1 MNTKKWRTSLLIP
14 GIVLFGTVAL
24 VNNVSAQ
31 EVKNT
36 IISAKQPD
44 GRQATSKAVNVKIPA
59 VVRLFGRELLEN
71 EFKFELREANSEKLI
86 DTTQNTKEG
95 QVSFKNLSFNKPG
108 EYWYTISEVK
118 NELSGVEFDSK
129 YIVAKITVED
139 RNNGQLQ
146 AMIEFIADDNVFNN
160 FYTPA
165 PAAASLSIK
174 KVLEGRTLNT
184 GEFEFVLKN
193 EKGDEIEKVSNQAD
207 GSVNFSA
214 LTFTKEGTYTYT
226 VSEVDGGLGDII
238 YDKSDIKAT
247 VTVKDNNHG
256 QLVSTVTYENSD
268 QIFENILNP
277 GKLITP
283 TTDSV
288 ITDNEVSKEA
298 MTDKEK
304 GNIEPPKEQI
314 ATEEKDNI
322 EASEKQM
329 PSIVNDMVVTPEKQ
343 MTNKEND
350 NVETSEKQMPS
361 VMNENAVTPEKQ
373 MTNKEN
379 DNIETSEKQMPSV
392 MNENAV
398 TPEKQMTNKE
408 NDNIETSEKQM
419 PSVMNENAVTPEKQ
433 MTNKEND
440 NIETSEKQM
449 PSVMNENAVTPEKQM
464 TNKENDNIETS
475 EKQMPSVMNE
485 NAVTPEKQMTNKEK
499 DNIETS
505 EKQMP
510 SVVNE
515 NAVTPEKQMTNKEN
529 DKVVISEKQMPSI
542 VNDMVVTPQEQM
554 ANKENDEVVISEKQ
568 MPSIVND
575 MVVTPQEQMA
585 NKENDNV
592 ETSEKQMPVNEKD
605 NAVTP
610 ERQIANKEKEN
621 IETSK
626 KQIPVNGNNQN
637 GTVGENS
644 NTKPTT
650 EKTDKQETST
660 FKTETAKQILP
671 VTGEKGSLW
680 LLTSGIIG
688 LAIALFTRKRK
699 L

>member
-44 GRQATSKAVNVKIPA
+44 GGQATSKAVNVKIPA

-71 EFKFELREANSEKLI
+71 EFKFELREANSEELPVL
-86 DTTQNTKEG
+86 DTAQNTKDG
-95 QVSFKNLSFNKPG
+95 QVRFKNLSFDKPG
-108 EYWYTISEVK
+108 KYWYTISEVK
-118 NELSGVEFDSK
+118 DQLGGIEYDSK

-139 RNNGQLQ
+139 RNGQLQ
-146 AMIEFIADDNVFNN
+146 AMIEFIDNDNVFNN

-174 KVLEGRTLNT
+174 KVLKGRTLNT

-277 GKLITP
+277 GKLIAP

-298 MTDKEK
+298 MTGKEK

-314 ATEEKDNI
+314 ANEEKDNI

-350 NVETSEKQMPS
+350 NIETSEKQMPS
-361 VMNENAVTPEKQ
+361 VVNENAVTPKKQ
-373 MTNKEN
+373 MTNKEK

-408 NDNIETSEKQM
+408 NDN
-419 PSVMNENAVTPEKQ
+419 V
-433 MTNKEND
+433 
-440 NIETSEKQM
+440 
-449 PSVMNENAVTPEKQM
+449 
-464 TNKENDNIETS
+464 
-475 EKQMPSVMNE
+475 
-485 NAVTPEKQMTNKEK
+485 
-499 DNIETS
+499 ETS

-515 NAVTPEKQMTNKEN
+515 NAVTPEKQMTNKERDNIETSEKQMPSIVNDMVVTPQEQMANKENDKVVISEKQMPVNEKDNAVTPEKQMTNKENDEVVISEKQMPSIVNDMVVTPQEQMANKEN

-568 MPSIVND
+568 MPVD
-575 MVVTPQEQMA
+575 
-585 NKENDNV
+585 
-592 ETSEKQMPVNEKD
+592 EKD

-610 ERQIANKEKEN
+610 EKQMANKEKEN

-626 KQIPVNGNNQN
+626 KQIPVNENNQN
-637 GTVGENS
+637 GTVEENS

>member
-44 GRQATSKAVNVKIPA
+44 GGQATSKAVNVKIPA

-71 EFKFELREANSEKLI
+71 EFKFELREANGEELPVL
-86 DTTQNTKEG
+86 DTAQNTKDG
-95 QVSFKNLSFNKPG
+95 QVRFKNLSFDKPG
-108 EYWYTISEVK
+108 KYWYTISEVK
-118 NELSGVEFDSK
+118 DELGGIEYDSK

-139 RNNGQLQ
+139 RNGQLQ
-146 AMIEFIADDNVFNN
+146 AMIEFIDNDNVFNN

-247 VTVKDNNHG
+247 ITVKDNNHG

-277 GKLITP
+277 GKLIAP
-283 TTDSV
+283 TTDSI
-288 ITDNEVSKEA
+288 ITDIEASEEQMANKE
-298 MTDKEK
+298 
-304 GNIEPPKEQI
+304 N
-314 ATEEKDNI
+314 DNI

-329 PSIVNDMVVTPEKQ
+329 PTV
-343 MTNKEND
+343 EN
-350 NVETSEKQMPS
+350 N
-361 VMNENAVTPEKQ
+361 NAVTPEKQ

-392 MNENAV
+392 MNENAI
-398 TPEKQMTNKE
+398 TPQEQM
-408 NDNIETSEKQM
+408 
-419 PSVMNENAVTPEKQ
+419 A
-433 MTNKEND
+433 
-440 NIETSEKQM
+440 
-449 PSVMNENAVTPEKQM
+449 
-464 TNKENDNIETS
+464 
-475 EKQMPSVMNE
+475 
-485 NAVTPEKQMTNKEK
+485 NKEK
-499 DNIETS
+499 NKVVSS

-529 DKVVISEKQMPSI
+529 DKVVSSEKQMPSIVNENAVTPEKQMTNKENDNIVISEKQMPSI
-542 VNDMVVTPQEQM
+542 VNENAVTPEKQMTNKENDNIETSEKQMPSIVNENAVTPQEQM
-554 ANKENDEVVISEKQ
+554 ANKENDKVTISEKQ
-568 MPSIVND
+568 MPTVVNENA
-575 MVVTPQEQMA
+575 VTPEKQMT
-585 NKENDNV
+585 NKENDKV
-592 ETSEKQMPVNEKD
+592 VISEKQMPVNEKD

-610 ERQIANKEKEN
+610 EKQMANKENDKVVISE
-621 IETSK
+621 
-626 KQIPVNGNNQN
+626 KQMPVNGNNQN
-637 GTVGENS
+637 GTVEENS

>member
-44 GRQATSKAVNVKIPA
+44 GGQATSKTVNVKIPA

-71 EFKFELREANSEKLI
+71 EFKFELREVDSEKLI

-95 QVSFKNLSFNKPG
+95 QVRFKNLSFDKPG
-108 EYWYTISEVK
+108 KYWYTISEVK
-118 NELSGVEFDSK
+118 NELSGVEYDSK

-268 QIFENILNP
+268 QIFENILKP
-277 GKLITP
+277 GKLIAP

-314 ATEEKDNI
+314 ANEEKDNI
-322 EASEKQM
+322 ESSEKQM
-329 PSIVNDMVVTPEKQ
+329 PSIV
-343 MTNKEND
+343 
-350 NVETSEKQMPS
+350 
-361 VMNENAVTPEKQ
+361 NENAVTPEKQ

-408 NDNIETSEKQM
+408 NDKVVISEKQM
-419 PSVMNENAVTPEKQ
+419 PVNEKDNAVTPEKQTDNKVNDEVLISEKQKPSIVNDMVVTPEKQ

-440 NIETSEKQM
+440 KVVISEKQK
-449 PSVMNENAVTPEKQM
+449 PSVV
-464 TNKENDNIETS
+464 
-475 EKQMPSVMNE
+475 NE

-499 DNIETS
+499 DNIET
-505 EKQMP
+505 
-510 SVVNE
+510 
-515 NAVTPEKQMTNKEN
+515 
-529 DKVVISEKQMPSI
+529 
-542 VNDMVVTPQEQM
+542 
-554 ANKENDEVVISEKQ
+554 SEKQ

-610 ERQIANKEKEN
+610 EKQMANKEKEN

-626 KQIPVNGNNQN
+626 KQIPVNENNQN
-637 GTVGENS
+637 GTVEENS

>member
-44 GRQATSKAVNVKIPA
+44 GGQATSKAVNVKIPA

-71 EFKFELREANSEKLI
+71 EFKFELREANGEELPVL
-86 DTTQNTKEG
+86 DTAQNTKDG
-95 QVSFKNLSFNKPG
+95 QVRFKNLSFDKPG
-108 EYWYTISEVK
+108 KYWYTISEVK
-118 NELSGVEFDSK
+118 DELGGIEYDSK

-146 AMIEFIADDNVFNN
+146 AMIEFIDNDNVFNN

-277 GKLITP
+277 GKLIAP

-298 MTDKEK
+298 MTGKEK

-314 ATEEKDNI
+314 ANEEKDNI

-350 NVETSEKQMPS
+350 KV
-361 VMNENAVTPEKQ
+361 V
-373 MTNKEN
+373 
-379 DNIETSEKQMPSV
+379 I
-392 MNENAV
+392 
-398 TPEKQMTNKE
+398 
-408 NDNIETSEKQM
+408 
-419 PSVMNENAVTPEKQ
+419 
-433 MTNKEND
+433 
-440 NIETSEKQM
+440 
-449 PSVMNENAVTPEKQM
+449 
-464 TNKENDNIETS
+464 
-475 EKQMPSVMNE
+475 
-485 NAVTPEKQMTNKEK
+485 
-499 DNIETS
+499 S

-529 DKVVISEKQMPSI
+529 DKVVISEKQMPSVVNENAVTPEKQMTNKEKDNIETSEKQMPSI

-585 NKENDNV
+585 NKENDKVVISEKQMPSIVNDMV
-592 ETSEKQMPVNEKD
+592 VTPQEQMANKENDEVVISEKQMPVNEKD

-610 ERQIANKEKEN
+610 EKQMANKEKEN

-626 KQIPVNGNNQN
+626 KQIPVNENNQN
-637 GTVGENS
+637 GTVEENS

>member
-464 TNKENDNIETS
+464 TNKE
-475 EKQMPSVMNE
+475 
-485 NAVTPEKQMTNKEK
+485 K

-529 DKVVISEKQMPSI
+529 DNVVISEKQMPSI

>member
-44 GRQATSKAVNVKIPA
+44 GGQATSKAVNVKIPA

-71 EFKFELREANSEKLI
+71 EFKFELREANGEELPVL
-86 DTTQNTKEG
+86 DTAQNTKDG
-95 QVSFKNLSFNKPG
+95 QVRFKNLSFDKPG
-108 EYWYTISEVK
+108 KYWYTISEVK
-118 NELSGVEFDSK
+118 DELGGIEYDSK

-139 RNNGQLQ
+139 RNGQLQ
-146 AMIEFIADDNVFNN
+146 AMIEFIDNDNVFNN

-174 KVLEGRTLNT
+174 KVLKGRTLNT

-277 GKLITP
+277 GKLIAP

-298 MTDKEK
+298 MTGKEK

-314 ATEEKDNI
+314 ANEEKDNI

-350 NVETSEKQMPS
+350 N
-361 VMNENAVTPEKQ
+361 
-373 MTNKEN
+373 
-379 DNIETSEKQMPSV
+379 
-392 MNENAV
+392 
-398 TPEKQMTNKE
+398 
-408 NDNIETSEKQM
+408 
-419 PSVMNENAVTPEKQ
+419 
-433 MTNKEND
+433 
-440 NIETSEKQM
+440 
-449 PSVMNENAVTPEKQM
+449 
-464 TNKENDNIETS
+464 
-475 EKQMPSVMNE
+475 
-485 NAVTPEKQMTNKEK
+485 
-499 DNIETS
+499 IETS

-529 DKVVISEKQMPSI
+529 DNIVISEKQMPTVENENAVTPQEQMANKENNEVVISEKQMPTVVNENAVTPEKQMTNKEKDNIETSEKQMPTVVNENAVTPEKQMTNKEKDNIETSEKQMPSI

-554 ANKENDEVVISEKQ
+554 TNKENDNIETSEKQ
-568 MPSIVND
+568 MPTVVNENA
-575 MVVTPQEQMA
+575 VTPQEQMA
-585 NKENDNV
+585 NKENDKVTISEKQMPTVVNENAV
-592 ETSEKQMPVNEKD
+592 TPEKQMTNKENDKVVISEKQMPVNEKD

-610 ERQIANKEKEN
+610 EKQMANKENDKVVISE
-621 IETSK
+621 
-626 KQIPVNGNNQN
+626 KQMPVNGNNQN
-637 GTVGENS
+637 GTVEENS

>member
-433 MTNKEND
+433 MTNKE
-440 NIETSEKQM
+440 
-449 PSVMNENAVTPEKQM
+449 
-464 TNKENDNIETS
+464 
-475 EKQMPSVMNE
+475 
-485 NAVTPEKQMTNKEK
+485 K

-585 NKENDNV
+585 NKE
-592 ETSEKQMPVNEKD
+592 
-605 NAVTP
+605 
-610 ERQIANKEKEN
+610 KEN

>member
-44 GRQATSKAVNVKIPA
+44 GGQATSKTVNVKIPA

-71 EFKFELREANSEKLI
+71 EFKFELREVDSEKLI
-86 DTTQNTKEG
+86 DTTQNTKAG
-95 QVSFKNLSFNKPG
+95 QVRFKNLSFDKPG

-118 NELSGVEFDSK
+118 NELSGVEYDSK

-268 QIFENILNP
+268 QIFENILKP
-277 GKLITP
+277 GKLIAP

-314 ATEEKDNI
+314 ANEEKDNI

-329 PSIVNDMVVTPEKQ
+329 TSVMNENTVTPEKQ
-343 MTNKEND
+343 TDNKVND
-350 NVETSEKQMPS
+350 E
-361 VMNENAVTPEKQ
+361 
-373 MTNKEN
+373 
-379 DNIETSEKQMPSV
+379 
-392 MNENAV
+392 
-398 TPEKQMTNKE
+398 
-408 NDNIETSEKQM
+408 
-419 PSVMNENAVTPEKQ
+419 
-433 MTNKEND
+433 
-440 NIETSEKQM
+440 
-449 PSVMNENAVTPEKQM
+449 
-464 TNKENDNIETS
+464 
-475 EKQMPSVMNE
+475 
-485 NAVTPEKQMTNKEK
+485 
-499 DNIETS
+499 
-505 EKQMP
+505 
-510 SVVNE
+510 
-515 NAVTPEKQMTNKEN
+515 
-529 DKVVISEKQMPSI
+529 VVISEKQKPSI

-554 ANKENDEVVISEKQ
+554 ANKENDKVVI
-568 MPSIVND
+568 
-575 MVVTPQEQMA
+575 
-585 NKENDNV
+585 
-592 ETSEKQMPVNEKD
+592 SEKQMPVNEKD

-610 ERQIANKEKEN
+610 EKQMANKEKEN

-626 KQIPVNGNNQN
+626 KQIPVNENNQN
-637 GTVGENS
+637 GTVEENS

>member
-44 GRQATSKAVNVKIPA
+44 GGQATSKAVNVKIPA

-71 EFKFELREANSEKLI
+71 EFKFELREANGEELPVL
-86 DTTQNTKEG
+86 DTAQNTKDG
-95 QVSFKNLSFNKPG
+95 QVRFKNLSFDKPG
-108 EYWYTISEVK
+108 KYWYTISEVK
-118 NELSGVEFDSK
+118 DELGGIEYDSK

-146 AMIEFIADDNVFNN
+146 AMIEFIDNDNVFNN

-277 GKLITP
+277 GKLIAP

-298 MTDKEK
+298 MTGKEK

-314 ATEEKDNI
+314 ANEEKDNI

-350 NVETSEKQMPS
+350 KVVISEKQMPS
-361 VMNENAVTPEKQ
+361 VV
-373 MTNKEN
+373 
-379 DNIETSEKQMPSV
+379 
-392 MNENAV
+392 
-398 TPEKQMTNKE
+398 
-408 NDNIETSEKQM
+408 
-419 PSVMNENAVTPEKQ
+419 
-433 MTNKEND
+433 
-440 NIETSEKQM
+440 
-449 PSVMNENAVTPEKQM
+449 
-464 TNKENDNIETS
+464 
-475 EKQMPSVMNE
+475 NE

-510 SVVNE
+510 SIVNDMV
-515 NAVTPEKQMTNKEN
+515 VTPQEQMANKEKDN
-529 DKVVISEKQMPSI
+529 IETSEKQMPSI

-585 NKENDNV
+585 NKENDKVVISEKQMPSIVNDMVVTPQEQMANKENDKV

-610 ERQIANKEKEN
+610 EKQMANKEKEN

-626 KQIPVNGNNQN
+626 KQIPVNENNQN
-637 GTVGENS
+637 GTVEENS

>member
-44 GRQATSKAVNVKIPA
+44 GGQATSKAVNVKIPA

-71 EFKFELREANSEKLI
+71 EFKFELREVDSEKLI

-95 QVSFKNLSFNKPG
+95 QVRFKNLSFDKPG

-118 NELSGVEFDSK
+118 NELSGVEYDSK

-247 VTVKDNNHG
+247 ITVKDNNHG

-277 GKLITP
+277 GKLIAP
-283 TTDSV
+283 TTDSI
-288 ITDNEVSKEA
+288 ITDIEA
-298 MTDKEK
+298 SE
-304 GNIEPPKEQI
+304 EQM
-314 ATEEKDNI
+314 ANKEKDNI

-329 PSIVNDMVVTPEKQ
+329 PTV
-343 MTNKEND
+343 EN
-350 NVETSEKQMPS
+350 N
-361 VMNENAVTPEKQ
+361 NAVTPEKQ

-379 DNIETSEKQMPSV
+379 DNIETSEKQMPTV
-392 MNENAV
+392 VNENAV

-408 NDNIETSEKQM
+408 NDNIVISEKQM
-419 PSVMNENAVTPEKQ
+419 PTVENENAVTPEKQ
-433 MTNKEND
+433 MANKEN
-440 NIETSEKQM
+440 NEVVISEKQM
-449 PSVMNENAVTPEKQM
+449 PSVV
-464 TNKENDNIETS
+464 
-475 EKQMPSVMNE
+475 NE

-510 SVVNE
+510 SIVNDMV
-515 NAVTPEKQMTNKEN
+515 VTPQEQMANKEN
-529 DKVVISEKQMPSI
+529 DKVAISEKQMPSI

-554 ANKENDEVVISEKQ
+554 ANKENDKVVISEKQ
-568 MPSIVND
+568 MPTVVNENAVTLEKQMANKEKD
-575 MVVTPQEQMA
+575 NIETSEKQMPSVVNENAVTPEKQIA
-585 NKENDNV
+585 NKENDNIV
-592 ETSEKQMPVNEKD
+592 ISEKQMPVNEKD

-610 ERQIANKEKEN
+610 ERQIANKDKEN

-626 KQIPVNGNNQN
+626 KQISDNVNNQN
-637 GTVGENS
+637 GTVEENS

>member
-1 MNTKKWRTSLLIP
+1 M
-14 GIVLFGTVAL
+14 
-24 VNNVSAQ
+24 NNVSAQ

-44 GRQATSKAVNVKIPA
+44 GGQATSKAVNVKIPA

-71 EFKFELREANSEKLI
+71 EFKFELREANGEELPVL
-86 DTTQNTKEG
+86 DTAQNTKDG
-95 QVSFKNLSFNKPG
+95 QVRFKNLSFDKPG
-108 EYWYTISEVK
+108 KYWYTISEVK
-118 NELSGVEFDSK
+118 DELGGIEYDSK

-146 AMIEFIADDNVFNN
+146 AMIEFIDNDNVFNN

-277 GKLITP
+277 GKLIAP

-298 MTDKEK
+298 MTGKEK

-314 ATEEKDNI
+314 ANEEKDNI

-350 NVETSEKQMPS
+350 KVVISEKQMPS
-361 VMNENAVTPEKQ
+361 VV
-373 MTNKEN
+373 
-379 DNIETSEKQMPSV
+379 
-392 MNENAV
+392 
-398 TPEKQMTNKE
+398 
-408 NDNIETSEKQM
+408 
-419 PSVMNENAVTPEKQ
+419 
-433 MTNKEND
+433 
-440 NIETSEKQM
+440 
-449 PSVMNENAVTPEKQM
+449 
-464 TNKENDNIETS
+464 
-475 EKQMPSVMNE
+475 NE

-515 NAVTPEKQMTNKEN
+515 NAVTPEKQMTNKEKDN
-529 DKVVISEKQMPSI
+529 IETSEKQMPSI

-585 NKENDNV
+585 NKENDKVVISEKQMPSIVNDMVVTPQEQMANKENDKV

-610 ERQIANKEKEN
+610 EKQMANKEKEN

-626 KQIPVNGNNQN
+626 KQIPVNENNQN
-637 GTVGENS
+637 GTVEENS

>member
-44 GRQATSKAVNVKIPA
+44 GGQATSKAVNVKIPA

-71 EFKFELREANSEKLI
+71 EFKFELREANGEELPVL
-86 DTTQNTKEG
+86 DTAQNTKDG
-95 QVSFKNLSFNKPG
+95 QVRFKNLSFDKPG
-108 EYWYTISEVK
+108 KYWYTISEVK
-118 NELSGVEFDSK
+118 DELGGIEYDSK

-146 AMIEFIADDNVFNN
+146 AMIEFIDNDNVFNN

-277 GKLITP
+277 GKLIAP

-298 MTDKEK
+298 MTGKEK

-314 ATEEKDNI
+314 ANEEKDNI

-350 NVETSEKQMPS
+350 KVVISEKQMPS
-361 VMNENAVTPEKQ
+361 VV
-373 MTNKEN
+373 
-379 DNIETSEKQMPSV
+379 
-392 MNENAV
+392 
-398 TPEKQMTNKE
+398 
-408 NDNIETSEKQM
+408 
-419 PSVMNENAVTPEKQ
+419 
-433 MTNKEND
+433 
-440 NIETSEKQM
+440 
-449 PSVMNENAVTPEKQM
+449 
-464 TNKENDNIETS
+464 
-475 EKQMPSVMNE
+475 NE

-515 NAVTPEKQMTNKEN
+515 NAVTPEKQMTNKEKDN
-529 DKVVISEKQMPSI
+529 IETSEKQMPSI

-554 ANKENDEVVISEKQ
+554 ANKENDEV
-568 MPSIVND
+568 
-575 MVVTPQEQMA
+575 
-585 NKENDNV
+585 

-610 ERQIANKEKEN
+610 EKQMANKEKEN

-626 KQIPVNGNNQN
+626 KQIPVNENNQN
-637 GTVGENS
+637 GTVEENS

>member
-44 GRQATSKAVNVKIPA
+44 GGQATSKAVNVKIPA

-71 EFKFELREANSEKLI
+71 EFKFELREANSEELPVL
-86 DTTQNTKEG
+86 DTAQNTKDG
-95 QVSFKNLSFNKPG
+95 QVRFKNLSFDKPG
-108 EYWYTISEVK
+108 KYWYTISEVK
-118 NELSGVEFDSK
+118 DELGGIEYDSK

-146 AMIEFIADDNVFNN
+146 AMIEFIDNDNVFNN

-277 GKLITP
+277 GKLIAP

-298 MTDKEK
+298 MTGKEK

-314 ATEEKDNI
+314 ANEEKDNI

-350 NVETSEKQMPS
+350 KVVISEKQMPS
-361 VMNENAVTPEKQ
+361 VV
-373 MTNKEN
+373 
-379 DNIETSEKQMPSV
+379 
-392 MNENAV
+392 
-398 TPEKQMTNKE
+398 
-408 NDNIETSEKQM
+408 
-419 PSVMNENAVTPEKQ
+419 
-433 MTNKEND
+433 
-440 NIETSEKQM
+440 
-449 PSVMNENAVTPEKQM
+449 
-464 TNKENDNIETS
+464 
-475 EKQMPSVMNE
+475 NE

-515 NAVTPEKQMTNKEN
+515 NAVTPEKQMTNKEKDN
-529 DKVVISEKQMPSI
+529 IETSEKQMPSI

-585 NKENDNV
+585 NKENDKVVISEKQMPSIVNDMVVTPQEQMANKENDKV

-610 ERQIANKEKEN
+610 EKQMANKEKEN

-626 KQIPVNGNNQN
+626 KQIPVNENNQN
-637 GTVGENS
+637 GTVEENS

>member
-44 GRQATSKAVNVKIPA
+44 GGQATSKAVNVKIPA

-71 EFKFELREANSEKLI
+71 EFKFELREANGEELPVL
-86 DTTQNTKEG
+86 DTAQNTKEG
-95 QVSFKNLSFNKPG
+95 QVRFKNLSFDKPG
-108 EYWYTISEVK
+108 KYWYTISEVK
-118 NELSGVEFDSK
+118 DELGGIEYDSK

-139 RNNGQLQ
+139 RNGQLQ
-146 AMIEFIADDNVFNN
+146 AMIEFIDNDNVFNN

-277 GKLITP
+277 GKLIAP

-298 MTDKEK
+298 MTGKEK

-314 ATEEKDNI
+314 ANEEKDNI

-329 PSIVNDMVVTPEKQ
+329 PSIVNDMVVTPQEQ
-343 MTNKEND
+343 MANKEND
-350 NVETSEKQMPS
+350 KV
-361 VMNENAVTPEKQ
+361 V
-373 MTNKEN
+373 
-379 DNIETSEKQMPSV
+379 I
-392 MNENAV
+392 
-398 TPEKQMTNKE
+398 
-408 NDNIETSEKQM
+408 
-419 PSVMNENAVTPEKQ
+419 
-433 MTNKEND
+433 
-440 NIETSEKQM
+440 
-449 PSVMNENAVTPEKQM
+449 
-464 TNKENDNIETS
+464 
-475 EKQMPSVMNE
+475 
-485 NAVTPEKQMTNKEK
+485 
-499 DNIETS
+499 S

-554 ANKENDEVVISEKQ
+554 ANKEKDNIETSEKQ

-585 NKENDNV
+585 NKENDNIETSEKQMPSVVNENAVTPEKQMTNKENDKV

-610 ERQIANKEKEN
+610 EKQMANKEKEN

-626 KQIPVNGNNQN
+626 KQIPVNENNQN
-637 GTVGENS
+637 GTVEENS

>member
-44 GRQATSKAVNVKIPA
+44 GGQATSKAVNVKIPA

-71 EFKFELREANSEKLI
+71 EFKFELREANGEELPVL
-86 DTTQNTKEG
+86 DTAQNTKEG
-95 QVSFKNLSFNKPG
+95 QVRFKNLSFDKPG
-108 EYWYTISEVK
+108 KYWYTISEVK
-118 NELSGVEFDSK
+118 DELGGIEYDSK

-139 RNNGQLQ
+139 RNGQLQ
-146 AMIEFIADDNVFNN
+146 AMIEFIDNDNVFNN

-277 GKLITP
+277 GKLIAP

-298 MTDKEK
+298 MTGKEK

-314 ATEEKDNI
+314 ANEEKDNI

-350 NVETSEKQMPS
+350 KVVISEKQMPS
-361 VMNENAVTPEKQ
+361 VVNENAVTPEKQ

-392 MNENAV
+392 V
-398 TPEKQMTNKE
+398 
-408 NDNIETSEKQM
+408 
-419 PSVMNENAVTPEKQ
+419 
-433 MTNKEND
+433 
-440 NIETSEKQM
+440 
-449 PSVMNENAVTPEKQM
+449 
-464 TNKENDNIETS
+464 
-475 EKQMPSVMNE
+475 NE

-510 SVVNE
+510 SIVNDMV
-515 NAVTPEKQMTNKEN
+515 VTPQEQMANKEN

-542 VNDMVVTPQEQM
+542 VNDMVVTPQGQM
-554 ANKENDEVVISEKQ
+554 ANKENDK
-568 MPSIVND
+568 
-575 MVVTPQEQMA
+575 
-585 NKENDNV
+585 V

-610 ERQIANKEKEN
+610 EKQMANKEKEN

-626 KQIPVNGNNQN
+626 KQIPVNENNQN
-637 GTVGENS
+637 GTVEENS

>member
-44 GRQATSKAVNVKIPA
+44 GGQATSKAVNVKIPA

-71 EFKFELREANSEKLI
+71 EFKFELREANGEELPVL
-86 DTTQNTKEG
+86 DTAQNTKDG
-95 QVSFKNLSFNKPG
+95 QVRFKNLSFDKPG
-108 EYWYTISEVK
+108 KYWYTISEVK
-118 NELSGVEFDSK
+118 DELGGIEYDSK

-139 RNNGQLQ
+139 RNGQLQ
-146 AMIEFIADDNVFNN
+146 AMIEFIDNDNVFNN

-247 VTVKDNNHG
+247 ITVKDNNHG

-277 GKLITP
+277 GKLIAP
-283 TTDSV
+283 TTDSI
-288 ITDNEVSKEA
+288 ITDIEASEEQMANKE
-298 MTDKEK
+298 
-304 GNIEPPKEQI
+304 N
-314 ATEEKDNI
+314 DNI

-329 PSIVNDMVVTPEKQ
+329 PTV
-343 MTNKEND
+343 EN
-350 NVETSEKQMPS
+350 N
-361 VMNENAVTPEKQ
+361 NAVTPEKQ

-392 MNENAV
+392 MNENAI
-398 TPEKQMTNKE
+398 TPQEQM
-408 NDNIETSEKQM
+408 
-419 PSVMNENAVTPEKQ
+419 A
-433 MTNKEND
+433 
-440 NIETSEKQM
+440 
-449 PSVMNENAVTPEKQM
+449 
-464 TNKENDNIETS
+464 
-475 EKQMPSVMNE
+475 
-485 NAVTPEKQMTNKEK
+485 NKEK
-499 DNIETS
+499 
-505 EKQMP
+505 
-510 SVVNE
+510 
-515 NAVTPEKQMTNKEN
+515 
-529 DKVVISEKQMPSI
+529 DKVVISEKQMPT
-542 VNDMVVTPQEQM
+542 VENENAVTPQEQM
-554 ANKENDEVVISEKQ
+554 ANKENNEVVISEKQ

-585 NKENDNV
+585 NKENDKVVSSEKQIPSVVNENAV
-592 ETSEKQMPVNEKD
+592 TPEKQTDNKENNEVVISEKQMPSIVNE

-610 ERQIANKEKEN
+610 EKQMTNKENDKVVSSEKQMPTVENENAVTPEKQIANKEKEN
-621 IETSK
+621 IETSE
-626 KQIPVNGNNQN
+626 KQMPSVVNENAVTPEKQMANKEKDKVVISEKQMPVNGNNQN
-637 GTVGENS
+637 GTVEENS

>member
-44 GRQATSKAVNVKIPA
+44 GGQATSKTVNVKIPA

-71 EFKFELREANSEKLI
+71 EFKFELREVDSEKLI

-95 QVSFKNLSFNKPG
+95 QVRFKNLSFDKPG

-118 NELSGVEFDSK
+118 NELSGVEYDSK

-174 KVLEGRTLNT
+174 KGLEGRTLNT

-226 VSEVDGGLGDII
+226 VSEVDGRLGDII

-268 QIFENILNP
+268 QIFENILKP
-277 GKLITP
+277 GKLIAP

-314 ATEEKDNI
+314 ANEEKDNI
-322 EASEKQM
+322 ESSEKQM

-343 MTNKEND
+343 MTSVMNENAVTPEKQMTNKENDKVVISEKQMPSVVNENAVTPEKQMTNKEND
-350 NVETSEKQMPS
+350 NIVISEKQMPS

-379 DNIETSEKQMPSV
+379 DKVVISEKQMPV
-392 MNENAV
+392 NEKDNAVTPEKQTDNKVNDEVLISEKQKPSIVNDMVV

-408 NDNIETSEKQM
+408 NDKVVISEKQK
-419 PSVMNENAVTPEKQ
+419 PSVV
-433 MTNKEND
+433 
-440 NIETSEKQM
+440 
-449 PSVMNENAVTPEKQM
+449 
-464 TNKENDNIETS
+464 
-475 EKQMPSVMNE
+475 NE

-510 SVVNE
+510 S
-515 NAVTPEKQMTNKEN
+515 
-529 DKVVISEKQMPSI
+529 I

-554 ANKENDEVVISEKQ
+554 ANKENDKV
-568 MPSIVND
+568 
-575 MVVTPQEQMA
+575 
-585 NKENDNV
+585 
-592 ETSEKQMPVNEKD
+592 
-605 NAVTP
+605 
-610 ERQIANKEKEN
+610 
-621 IETSK
+621 ETSK
-626 KQIPVNGNNQN
+626 KQIPVNENNQN
-637 GTVGENS
+637 GTVEENS

-688 LAIALFTRKRK
+688 LAIALFTHKRK

>member
-44 GRQATSKAVNVKIPA
+44 GGQATSKAVNVKIPA

-71 EFKFELREANSEKLI
+71 EFKFELREANGEELPVL
-86 DTTQNTKEG
+86 DTAQNTKEG
-95 QVSFKNLSFNKPG
+95 QVRFKNLSFDKPG
-108 EYWYTISEVK
+108 KYWYTISEVK
-118 NELSGVEFDSK
+118 DELGGIEYDSK

-139 RNNGQLQ
+139 RNGQLQ
-146 AMIEFIADDNVFNN
+146 AMIEFIDNDNVFNN

-247 VTVKDNNHG
+247 ITVKDNNHG

-277 GKLITP
+277 GKLIAP

-298 MTDKEK
+298 MTGKEK

-314 ATEEKDNI
+314 ANEEKDNIEASEKQMPSIVNDMVVTPEKQMTNKENDKVVISEKQMPSVVNENAVTPEKQMTNKENDNIETSEKQMPSVVNENAVTPEKQITNEEKDNI

-350 NVETSEKQMPS
+350 N
-361 VMNENAVTPEKQ
+361 
-373 MTNKEN
+373 
-379 DNIETSEKQMPSV
+379 IETSEKQMPSV
-392 MNENAV
+392 V
-398 TPEKQMTNKE
+398 
-408 NDNIETSEKQM
+408 
-419 PSVMNENAVTPEKQ
+419 
-433 MTNKEND
+433 
-440 NIETSEKQM
+440 
-449 PSVMNENAVTPEKQM
+449 
-464 TNKENDNIETS
+464 
-475 EKQMPSVMNE
+475 NE

-510 SVVNE
+510 S
-515 NAVTPEKQMTNKEN
+515 
-529 DKVVISEKQMPSI
+529 I

-554 ANKENDEVVISEKQ
+554 ANKENDKVVISEKQ
-568 MPSIVND
+568 MPVNEKD
-575 MVVTPQEQMA
+575 NAVIPEKQMA
-585 NKENDNV
+585 NKENDKV

-610 ERQIANKEKEN
+610 EKQMANKEKEN

-626 KQIPVNGNNQN
+626 KQIPVNENNQN
-637 GTVGENS
+637 GTVEENS

>member
-44 GRQATSKAVNVKIPA
+44 GGQATSKAVNVKIPA

-71 EFKFELREANSEKLI
+71 EFKFELREANGEELPVL
-86 DTTQNTKEG
+86 DTAQNTKDG
-95 QVSFKNLSFNKPG
+95 QVRFKNLSFDKPG
-108 EYWYTISEVK
+108 KYWYTISEVK
-118 NELSGVEFDSK
+118 DELGGIEYDSK

-146 AMIEFIADDNVFNN
+146 AMIEFIDNDNVFNN

-277 GKLITP
+277 GKLIAP

-298 MTDKEK
+298 MTGKEK

-314 ATEEKDNI
+314 ANEEKDNI

-350 NVETSEKQMPS
+350 KVVISEKQMPS
-361 VMNENAVTPEKQ
+361 VV
-373 MTNKEN
+373 
-379 DNIETSEKQMPSV
+379 
-392 MNENAV
+392 
-398 TPEKQMTNKE
+398 
-408 NDNIETSEKQM
+408 
-419 PSVMNENAVTPEKQ
+419 
-433 MTNKEND
+433 
-440 NIETSEKQM
+440 
-449 PSVMNENAVTPEKQM
+449 
-464 TNKENDNIETS
+464 
-475 EKQMPSVMNE
+475 NE

-515 NAVTPEKQMTNKEN
+515 NAVTPEKQMTNKEKDNIETSEKQMPSIVN
-529 DKVVISEKQMPSI
+529 DMVVTPQEQMANKENDEVVISEKQMPSI

-585 NKENDNV
+585 NKENDEV
-592 ETSEKQMPVNEKD
+592 VISEKQMPVNEKD

-610 ERQIANKEKEN
+610 EKQMANKEKEN

-626 KQIPVNGNNQN
+626 KQIPVNENNQN
-637 GTVGENS
+637 GTVEENS

>member
-44 GRQATSKAVNVKIPA
+44 GGQATSKAVNVKIPA

-71 EFKFELREANSEKLI
+71 EFKFELREANGEELPVL
-86 DTTQNTKEG
+86 DTAQNTKEG
-95 QVSFKNLSFNKPG
+95 QVRFKNLSFDKPG
-108 EYWYTISEVK
+108 KYWYTISEVK
-118 NELSGVEFDSK
+118 DELGGIEYDSK

-139 RNNGQLQ
+139 RNGQLQ
-146 AMIEFIADDNVFNN
+146 AMIEFIDNDNVFNN

-277 GKLITP
+277 GKLIAP

-298 MTDKEK
+298 MTGKEK

-314 ATEEKDNI
+314 ANEEKDNI

-350 NVETSEKQMPS
+350 KVVISEKQMPS
-361 VMNENAVTPEKQ
+361 VV
-373 MTNKEN
+373 
-379 DNIETSEKQMPSV
+379 
-392 MNENAV
+392 
-398 TPEKQMTNKE
+398 
-408 NDNIETSEKQM
+408 
-419 PSVMNENAVTPEKQ
+419 
-433 MTNKEND
+433 
-440 NIETSEKQM
+440 
-449 PSVMNENAVTPEKQM
+449 
-464 TNKENDNIETS
+464 
-475 EKQMPSVMNE
+475 NE

-515 NAVTPEKQMTNKEN
+515 NAVTPEKQMTNKEKDNIETSEKQMPSIVNDMVVTPQEQMANKEN

-554 ANKENDEVVISEKQ
+554 ANKENDK
-568 MPSIVND
+568 
-575 MVVTPQEQMA
+575 
-585 NKENDNV
+585 V

-610 ERQIANKEKEN
+610 EKQMANKEKEN

-626 KQIPVNGNNQN
+626 KQIPVNENNQN
-637 GTVGENS
+637 GTVEENS

>member
-44 GRQATSKAVNVKIPA
+44 GGQATSKTVNVKIPA
-59 VVRLFGRELLEN
+59 VVRLFGRDLLEN
-71 EFKFELREANSEKLI
+71 EFKFELREVDSEKLI

-95 QVSFKNLSFNKPG
+95 QVRFKNLSFDKPG

-118 NELSGVEFDSK
+118 NELSGVEYDSK

-268 QIFENILNP
+268 QIFENILKP
-277 GKLITP
+277 GKLIAP

-314 ATEEKDNI
+314 ANEEKDNI
-322 EASEKQM
+322 ESSEKQK

-350 NVETSEKQMPS
+350 KVETSEKQMPSVMNENAVTPEKQMTNKENDKVETSEKQMPS

-379 DNIETSEKQMPSV
+379 DNIVISEKQMPSV

-408 NDNIETSEKQM
+408 NDKVVISEKQK
-419 PSVMNENAVTPEKQ
+419 PSVV
-433 MTNKEND
+433 
-440 NIETSEKQM
+440 
-449 PSVMNENAVTPEKQM
+449 
-464 TNKENDNIETS
+464 
-475 EKQMPSVMNE
+475 NE

-510 SVVNE
+510 S
-515 NAVTPEKQMTNKEN
+515 
-529 DKVVISEKQMPSI
+529 I

-554 ANKENDEVVISEKQ
+554 ANKENDK
-568 MPSIVND
+568 
-575 MVVTPQEQMA
+575 
-585 NKENDNV
+585 V

-610 ERQIANKEKEN
+610 EKQMANKEKEN

-626 KQIPVNGNNQN
+626 KQIPVNENNQN
-637 GTVGENS
+637 GTVEENS

>member
-44 GRQATSKAVNVKIPA
+44 GGQATSKTVNVKIPA
-59 VVRLFGRELLEN
+59 VVRLFGRDLLEN
-71 EFKFELREANSEKLI
+71 EFKFELREVDSEKLI

-95 QVSFKNLSFNKPG
+95 QVRFKNLSFDKPG

-118 NELSGVEFDSK
+118 NELSGVEYDSK

-268 QIFENILNP
+268 QIFENILKP
-277 GKLITP
+277 GKLIAP

-314 ATEEKDNI
+314 ANEEKDNI
-322 EASEKQM
+322 ESSEKQK

-350 NVETSEKQMPS
+350 KVETSEKQMPS

-379 DNIETSEKQMPSV
+379 DNIVISEKQMPSV

-408 NDNIETSEKQM
+408 NDKVVISEKQM
-419 PSVMNENAVTPEKQ
+419 PVNEKDNAVTPEKQTDNKVNDEVLISEKQKPSIVNDMVVTPEKQ

-440 NIETSEKQM
+440 KVVISEKQK
-449 PSVMNENAVTPEKQM
+449 PSVV
-464 TNKENDNIETS
+464 
-475 EKQMPSVMNE
+475 NE

-510 SVVNE
+510 S
-515 NAVTPEKQMTNKEN
+515 
-529 DKVVISEKQMPSI
+529 I

-554 ANKENDEVVISEKQ
+554 ANKENDK
-568 MPSIVND
+568 
-575 MVVTPQEQMA
+575 
-585 NKENDNV
+585 V

-610 ERQIANKEKEN
+610 EKQMANKEKEN

-626 KQIPVNGNNQN
+626 KQIPVNENNQN
-637 GTVGENS
+637 GTVEENS

>member
-44 GRQATSKAVNVKIPA
+44 GGQATSKTVNVKIPA

-71 EFKFELREANSEKLI
+71 EFKFELREVDSEKLI

-95 QVSFKNLSFNKPG
+95 QVRFKNLSFDKPG

-118 NELSGVEFDSK
+118 NELSGVEYDSK

-277 GKLITP
+277 GKLIAP

-314 ATEEKDNI
+314 A
-322 EASEKQM
+322 
-329 PSIVNDMVVTPEKQ
+329 
-343 MTNKEND
+343 NKEND
-350 NVETSEKQMPS
+350 NIVISEKQMPS
-361 VMNENAVTPEKQ
+361 VM
-373 MTNKEN
+373 
-379 DNIETSEKQMPSV
+379 
-392 MNENAV
+392 
-398 TPEKQMTNKE
+398 
-408 NDNIETSEKQM
+408 
-419 PSVMNENAVTPEKQ
+419 
-433 MTNKEND
+433 
-440 NIETSEKQM
+440 
-449 PSVMNENAVTPEKQM
+449 
-464 TNKENDNIETS
+464 
-475 EKQMPSVMNE
+475 
-485 NAVTPEKQMTNKEK
+485 
-499 DNIETS
+499 
-505 EKQMP
+505 
-510 SVVNE
+510 NE

-529 DKVVISEKQMPSI
+529 DKVVISEKQMPVNEKDNAVTPEKQTDNKVNDEVLISEKQKPSI
-542 VNDMVVTPQEQM
+542 VNDMVVTPEKQM
-554 ANKENDEVVISEKQ
+554 TNKENDKVVISEKQ
-568 MPSIVND
+568 MPVNEKDNAVTPEKQMTNKEKDNIETSEKQMTSIVND

-610 ERQIANKEKEN
+610 EKQMANKEKEN

-626 KQIPVNGNNQN
+626 KQIPVNENNQN
-637 GTVGENS
+637 GTVEENS

-688 LAIALFTRKRK
+688 LAIALFTHKRK

>member
-44 GRQATSKAVNVKIPA
+44 GGQATSKAVNVKIPA

-71 EFKFELREANSEKLI
+71 EFKFELREANGEELPVL
-86 DTTQNTKEG
+86 DTAQNTKDG
-95 QVSFKNLSFNKPG
+95 QVRFKNLSFDKPG
-108 EYWYTISEVK
+108 KYWYTISEVK
-118 NELSGVEFDSK
+118 DELGGIEYDSK

-146 AMIEFIADDNVFNN
+146 AMIEFIDNDNVFNN

-277 GKLITP
+277 GKLIAP

-298 MTDKEK
+298 MTGKEK

-314 ATEEKDNI
+314 ANEEKDNI

-350 NVETSEKQMPS
+350 KVVISEKQMPS
-361 VMNENAVTPEKQ
+361 VV
-373 MTNKEN
+373 
-379 DNIETSEKQMPSV
+379 
-392 MNENAV
+392 
-398 TPEKQMTNKE
+398 
-408 NDNIETSEKQM
+408 
-419 PSVMNENAVTPEKQ
+419 
-433 MTNKEND
+433 
-440 NIETSEKQM
+440 
-449 PSVMNENAVTPEKQM
+449 
-464 TNKENDNIETS
+464 
-475 EKQMPSVMNE
+475 NE

-515 NAVTPEKQMTNKEN
+515 NAVTPEKQMTNKEKDN
-529 DKVVISEKQMPSI
+529 IETSEKQMPSI

-585 NKENDNV
+585 NKENDKVVISEKQMPSIVNDMVVTPQEQMANKENDKV
-592 ETSEKQMPVNEKD
+592 ETSEKQMPVNEKE

-610 ERQIANKEKEN
+610 EKQMANKEKEN

-626 KQIPVNGNNQN
+626 KQIPVNENNQN
-637 GTVGENS
+637 GTVEENS

>member
-44 GRQATSKAVNVKIPA
+44 GGQATSKAVNVKIPA

-71 EFKFELREANSEKLI
+71 EFKFELREANGEELPVL
-86 DTTQNTKEG
+86 DTAQNTKEG
-95 QVSFKNLSFNKPG
+95 QVRFKNLSFDKPG
-108 EYWYTISEVK
+108 KYWYTISEVK
-118 NELSGVEFDSK
+118 DELGGIEYDSK

-139 RNNGQLQ
+139 RNGQLQ
-146 AMIEFIADDNVFNN
+146 AMIEFIDNDNVFNN

-247 VTVKDNNHG
+247 ITVKDNNHG

-277 GKLITP
+277 GKLIAP

-298 MTDKEK
+298 MTGKEK

-314 ATEEKDNI
+314 ANEEKDNI

-350 NVETSEKQMPS
+350 KVVISEKQMPS
-361 VMNENAVTPEKQ
+361 VVNENAVTPEKQ

-392 MNENAV
+392 V
-398 TPEKQMTNKE
+398 
-408 NDNIETSEKQM
+408 
-419 PSVMNENAVTPEKQ
+419 
-433 MTNKEND
+433 
-440 NIETSEKQM
+440 
-449 PSVMNENAVTPEKQM
+449 
-464 TNKENDNIETS
+464 
-475 EKQMPSVMNE
+475 NE

-510 SVVNE
+510 SIVNDMV
-515 NAVTPEKQMTNKEN
+515 VTPQEQMANKEN

-585 NKENDNV
+585 NKENDKV

-610 ERQIANKEKEN
+610 EKQMANKEKEN

-626 KQIPVNGNNQN
+626 KQIPVNENNQN
-637 GTVGENS
+637 GTVEENS

>member
-44 GRQATSKAVNVKIPA
+44 GGQATSKTVNVKIPA
-59 VVRLFGRELLEN
+59 VVRLFGRDLLEN
-71 EFKFELREANSEKLI
+71 EFKFELREVDSEKLI

-95 QVSFKNLSFNKPG
+95 QVRFKNLSFDKPG

-118 NELSGVEFDSK
+118 NELSGVEYDSK

-268 QIFENILNP
+268 QIFENILKP
-277 GKLITP
+277 GKLIAP

-314 ATEEKDNI
+314 ANEEKDNI
-322 EASEKQM
+322 ESSEKQK

-350 NVETSEKQMPS
+350 KVETSEKQMPSVMNENAVTPEKQMTNKENDKVETSEKQMPS

-379 DNIETSEKQMPSV
+379 DNIVISEKQMPSV

-408 NDNIETSEKQM
+408 NDKVVISEKQ
-419 PSVMNENAVTPEKQ
+419 K
-433 MTNKEND
+433 
-440 NIETSEKQM
+440 
-449 PSVMNENAVTPEKQM
+449 
-464 TNKENDNIETS
+464 
-475 EKQMPSVMNE
+475 
-485 NAVTPEKQMTNKEK
+485 
-499 DNIETS
+499 
-505 EKQMP
+505 P

-529 DKVVISEKQMPSI
+529 DKVETSEKQMPSI

-554 ANKENDEVVISEKQ
+554 ANKENDK
-568 MPSIVND
+568 
-575 MVVTPQEQMA
+575 
-585 NKENDNV
+585 V

-610 ERQIANKEKEN
+610 EKQMANKEKEN

-626 KQIPVNGNNQN
+626 KQIPVNENNQN
-637 GTVGENS
+637 GTVEENS

>member
-350 NVETSEKQMPS
+350 NVETSEKQMP
-361 VMNENAVTPEKQ
+361 VNEKDNAVTPERQIATEEK
-373 MTNKEN
+373 
-379 DNIETSEKQMPSV
+379 DNIE
-392 MNENAV
+392 A
-398 TPEKQMTNKE
+398 
-408 NDNIETSEKQM
+408 
-419 PSVMNENAVTPEKQ
+419 
-433 MTNKEND
+433 
-440 NIETSEKQM
+440 SEKQM

>member
-277 GKLITP
+277 GKLIAP

-314 ATEEKDNI
+314 ANEEKDNI

-329 PSIVNDMVVTPEKQ
+329 PSIVNDMV
-343 MTNKEND
+343 
-350 NVETSEKQMPS
+350 
-361 VMNENAVTPEKQ
+361 
-373 MTNKEN
+373 
-379 DNIETSEKQMPSV
+379 
-392 MNENAV
+392 
-398 TPEKQMTNKE
+398 
-408 NDNIETSEKQM
+408 
-419 PSVMNENAVTPEKQ
+419 
-433 MTNKEND
+433 
-440 NIETSEKQM
+440 
-449 PSVMNENAVTPEKQM
+449 VTPEKQM

-554 ANKENDEVVISEKQ
+554 ANKVNDEVVISEKQ

-585 NKENDNV
+585 NKENDKVVISEKQMPSIVNDMVVTSQKQMANKENDKV

-610 ERQIANKEKEN
+610 EKQMANKEKEN

-626 KQIPVNGNNQN
+626 KQIPVNENNQN
-637 GTVGENS
+637 GTVEENS

>member
-44 GRQATSKAVNVKIPA
+44 GGQATSKTVNVKIPA
-59 VVRLFGRELLEN
+59 VVRVFGRELLEN
-71 EFKFELREANSEKLI
+71 EFKFELREVDSGKLI

-95 QVSFKNLSFNKPG
+95 QVRFKNLSFDKPG

-118 NELSGVEFDSK
+118 NELSGVEYDSK

-165 PAAASLSIK
+165 PAAANLSIK

-277 GKLITP
+277 GKLIAP

-314 ATEEKDNI
+314 ANEEKDNI

-329 PSIVNDMVVTPEKQ
+329 PSIVNDTVVTPEKQ

-350 NVETSEKQMPS
+350 KVVISEKQKPS
-361 VMNENAVTPEKQ
+361 VV
-373 MTNKEN
+373 
-379 DNIETSEKQMPSV
+379 
-392 MNENAV
+392 
-398 TPEKQMTNKE
+398 
-408 NDNIETSEKQM
+408 
-419 PSVMNENAVTPEKQ
+419 
-433 MTNKEND
+433 
-440 NIETSEKQM
+440 
-449 PSVMNENAVTPEKQM
+449 
-464 TNKENDNIETS
+464 
-475 EKQMPSVMNE
+475 NE

-499 DNIETS
+499 DNIET
-505 EKQMP
+505 
-510 SVVNE
+510 
-515 NAVTPEKQMTNKEN
+515 
-529 DKVVISEKQMPSI
+529 
-542 VNDMVVTPQEQM
+542 
-554 ANKENDEVVISEKQ
+554 SEKQ

-610 ERQIANKEKEN
+610 EKQTDNKVNDEVLISEKQMPSVVNENAVTPEKQMTNKENDNIVISEKQMPVNEKDNAVTPEKQMANTEKEN

-626 KQIPVNGNNQN
+626 KQIPVNENNQN
-637 GTVGENS
+637 GTVEENS

>member
-44 GRQATSKAVNVKIPA
+44 GGQATSKAVNVKIPA

-71 EFKFELREANSEKLI
+71 EFKFELREANGKELPVL
-86 DTTQNTKEG
+86 DTAQNTKDG
-95 QVSFKNLSFNKPG
+95 QVRFKNLSFDKPG
-108 EYWYTISEVK
+108 KYWYTISEVK
-118 NELSGVEFDSK
+118 DELGGIEYDSK

-139 RNNGQLQ
+139 RNGQLQ
-146 AMIEFIADDNVFNN
+146 AMIEFIDNDNVFNN

-214 LTFTKEGTYTYT
+214 LTFTKKGTYTYT

-277 GKLITP
+277 GKLIAP

-298 MTDKEK
+298 MTGKEK

-314 ATEEKDNI
+314 ANEEKDNI

-329 PSIVNDMVVTPEKQ
+329 PSVVNDMV
-343 MTNKEND
+343 
-350 NVETSEKQMPS
+350 
-361 VMNENAVTPEKQ
+361 VTPEKQ

-379 DNIETSEKQMPSV
+379 DNIETSEKQMP
-392 MNENAV
+392 
-398 TPEKQMTNKE
+398 T
-408 NDNIETSEKQM
+408 
-419 PSVMNENAVTPEKQ
+419 
-433 MTNKEND
+433 
-440 NIETSEKQM
+440 
-449 PSVMNENAVTPEKQM
+449 
-464 TNKENDNIETS
+464 
-475 EKQMPSVMNE
+475 VMNE

-510 SVVNE
+510 S
-515 NAVTPEKQMTNKEN
+515 
-529 DKVVISEKQMPSI
+529 I
-542 VNDMVVTPQEQM
+542 VNDMVITPQEQM
-554 ANKENDEVVISEKQ
+554 ANKENDNIVISEKQ

-592 ETSEKQMPVNEKD
+592 ETSEKQMPSVVNDMVATPQEQMANKENDKVVISEKQMPVNEKDMVATPQEQMANKENDKVETSEKQMPSIVNDMVATPQEQMANKENDKVVISEKQMPVNEKD

-610 ERQIANKEKEN
+610 EKQMANKENDKVVISE
-621 IETSK
+621 
-626 KQIPVNGNNQN
+626 KQMPVNGNNQN
-637 GTVGENS
+637 GTVEENS

>member
-44 GRQATSKAVNVKIPA
+44 GGQATSKTVNVKIPA

-71 EFKFELREANSEKLI
+71 EFKFELREVDSEKLI

-95 QVSFKNLSFNKPG
+95 QVRFKNLSFDKPG

-118 NELSGVEFDSK
+118 NELSGVEYDSK

-174 KVLEGRTLNT
+174 KGLEGRTLNT

-226 VSEVDGGLGDII
+226 VSEVDGRLGDII

-268 QIFENILNP
+268 QIFENILKP
-277 GKLITP
+277 GKLIAP

-314 ATEEKDNI
+314 ANEEKDNI
-322 EASEKQM
+322 ESSEKQM

-343 MTNKEND
+343 MT
-350 NVETSEKQMPS
+350 S
-361 VMNENAVTPEKQ
+361 VM
-373 MTNKEN
+373 
-379 DNIETSEKQMPSV
+379 
-392 MNENAV
+392 
-398 TPEKQMTNKE
+398 
-408 NDNIETSEKQM
+408 
-419 PSVMNENAVTPEKQ
+419 
-433 MTNKEND
+433 
-440 NIETSEKQM
+440 
-449 PSVMNENAVTPEKQM
+449 
-464 TNKENDNIETS
+464 
-475 EKQMPSVMNE
+475 
-485 NAVTPEKQMTNKEK
+485 
-499 DNIETS
+499 
-505 EKQMP
+505 
-510 SVVNE
+510 NE

-529 DKVVISEKQMPSI
+529 DKVVISEKQMPSV
-542 VNDMVVTPQEQM
+542 VNENAVTPEKQM
-554 ANKENDEVVISEKQ
+554 TNKENDNIVISEKQMPSVMNENAVTPEKQMTNKENDKVVISEKQ
-568 MPSIVND
+568 MPVNEKDNAVTPEKQTDNKVNDEVLISEKQKPSIVND
-575 MVVTPQEQMA
+575 MVVTPEKQMT
-585 NKENDNV
+585 NKENDKVVISEKQKPSVVNENAV
-592 ETSEKQMPVNEKD
+592 TPEKQMTNKEKDNIETSEKQMPVNEKD

-610 ERQIANKEKEN
+610 EKQMANKEKEN

-626 KQIPVNGNNQN
+626 KQIPVNENNQN
-637 GTVGENS
+637 GTVEENS

-688 LAIALFTRKRK
+688 LAIALFTHKRK

>member
-44 GRQATSKAVNVKIPA
+44 GGQATSKAVNVKIPA

-71 EFKFELREANSEKLI
+71 EFKFELREANGEELPVL
-86 DTTQNTKEG
+86 DTAQNTKEG
-95 QVSFKNLSFNKPG
+95 QVRFKNLSFDKPG
-108 EYWYTISEVK
+108 KYWYTISEVK
-118 NELSGVEFDSK
+118 DELGGIEYDSK

-139 RNNGQLQ
+139 RNGQLQ
-146 AMIEFIADDNVFNN
+146 AMIEFIDNDNVFNN

-247 VTVKDNNHG
+247 ITVKDNNHG

-277 GKLITP
+277 GKLIAP

-298 MTDKEK
+298 MTGKEK

-314 ATEEKDNI
+314 ANEEKDNI

-350 NVETSEKQMPS
+350 N
-361 VMNENAVTPEKQ
+361 
-373 MTNKEN
+373 
-379 DNIETSEKQMPSV
+379 IETSEKQMPSV
-392 MNENAV
+392 V
-398 TPEKQMTNKE
+398 
-408 NDNIETSEKQM
+408 
-419 PSVMNENAVTPEKQ
+419 
-433 MTNKEND
+433 
-440 NIETSEKQM
+440 
-449 PSVMNENAVTPEKQM
+449 
-464 TNKENDNIETS
+464 
-475 EKQMPSVMNE
+475 NE

-510 SVVNE
+510 S
-515 NAVTPEKQMTNKEN
+515 
-529 DKVVISEKQMPSI
+529 I

-554 ANKENDEVVISEKQ
+554 ANKENDKVVI
-568 MPSIVND
+568 
-575 MVVTPQEQMA
+575 
-585 NKENDNV
+585 
-592 ETSEKQMPVNEKD
+592 SEKQMPVNEKD

-610 ERQIANKEKEN
+610 EKQMANKEKEN

-626 KQIPVNGNNQN
+626 KQIPVNENNQN
-637 GTVGENS
+637 GTVEENS

>member
-350 NVETSEKQMPS
+350 KVETSEKQMPS

-373 MTNKEN
+373 MTNKE
-379 DNIETSEKQMPSV
+379 K
-392 MNENAV
+392 
-398 TPEKQMTNKE
+398 
-408 NDNIETSEKQM
+408 
-419 PSVMNENAVTPEKQ
+419 
-433 MTNKEND
+433 D

>member
-277 GKLITP
+277 GKLIAP

-314 ATEEKDNI
+314 ANEEKDNI

-329 PSIVNDMVVTPEKQ
+329 PSIVNDMV
-343 MTNKEND
+343 
-350 NVETSEKQMPS
+350 
-361 VMNENAVTPEKQ
+361 
-373 MTNKEN
+373 
-379 DNIETSEKQMPSV
+379 
-392 MNENAV
+392 
-398 TPEKQMTNKE
+398 
-408 NDNIETSEKQM
+408 
-419 PSVMNENAVTPEKQ
+419 VTPEKQ

-554 ANKENDEVVISEKQ
+554 ANKVNDEVVISEKQ

-585 NKENDNV
+585 NKENDKVVISEKQMPSIVNDMVVTSQKQMANKENDKV

-610 ERQIANKEKEN
+610 EKQMANKEKEN

-626 KQIPVNGNNQN
+626 KQIPVNENNQN
-637 GTVGENS
+637 GTVEENS